1 MTTADAPR
9 RRLLDPTDR
18 FSEILFGLIMV
29 LTFTGTLSVAEAGR
43 QEVREMLVGALGCNL
58 AWGIVDAIMF
68 LISSLTLRARG
79 HTLLRA
85 LQAAT
90 DKKAAAASIAEVLP
104 ERLAAVLLPEDLESM
119 RRRLAAL
126 PAPPAK
132 VMPSRQEWLQAVAIC
147 VLVFLST
154 FPVTIPFMFIHD
166 AHRALRLS
174 NAVAL
179 VMLFLLGH
187 SLGKYAGGRP
197 WLLGLGMLVLGL
209 ALVGLT
215 IVLGG

>member
-1 MTTADAPR
+1 MTISDAPR
-9 RRLLDPTDR
+9 RPLLDPTDR

-43 QEVREMLVGALGCNL
+43 QEVREMLIAALGCNL
-58 AWGIVDAIMF
+58 AWGIVDAVMF

-79 HTLLRA
+79 NKILRA
-85 LQAAT
+85 LQAAP
-90 DKKAAAASIAEVLP
+90 DKHTAAAHIAEVLP
-104 ERLAAVLLPEDLESM
+104 ERVAAVLLPEDLESM

-126 PAPPAK
+126 PAPP
-132 VMPSRQEWLQAVAIC
+132 VRVTPRRGELLQALAIC
-147 VLVFLST
+147 VLVFVST
-154 FPVTIPFMFIHD
+154 FPVTIPFMVITD
-166 AHRALRLS
+166 AQRALRTS
-174 NAVAL
+174 NAIAL
-179 VMLFLLGH
+179 GMLFLLGH

-197 WLLGLGMLVLGL
+197 WLVGLGMLVLGL